1 MSLPGYD
8 EWKLENPY
16 DMTAAEEQEQIEK
29 DAEQEFEFRAQIA
42 GVFADCRAGIYLAT
56 VRRIV
61 IEELNKLR
69 PQPDEPEWQT
79 KTPVPVPPLG

>member
-8 EWKLENPY
+8 AWKLESPY
-16 DMTAAEEQEQIEK
+16 DMTAAEERAQIERG
-29 DAEQEFEFRAQIA
+29 AEQEFELRAQIA
-42 GVFADCRAGIYLAT
+42 SVFSDCRADIYLAT
-56 VRRIV
+56 VRCIV

-69 PQPDEPEWQT
+69 PLAFEPEWQT